1 MFCWYLIIYKAKS
14 VIAKMFTMEIN
25 NEAKAIAIRCPVML
39 R

>member
-14 VIAKMFTMEIN
+14 VIAEMLTVEIN
-25 NEAKAIAIRCPVML
+25 NEGKAIAIRCPVML